1 MVGDAIIN
9 DGPGLLLI
17 VEKFPWANTLQVTR
31 GVEAALDALRPGL
44 PDVEIDSTI
53 FRPATFI
60 EMSLHNLTIAML
72 IGGVLCVLVLVAFL
86 YEWRVALISTV
97 AMPLSLVAAG
107 LVLYARGG
115 TIQFMILAGFVIAR
129 GQNVDDAC
137 IHIQ

>member
-31 GVEAALDALRPGL
+31 GVEAALDTLRPGL

-60 EMSLHNLTIAML
+60 EMSLHNLTMAML
-72 IGGVLCVLVLVAFL
+72 IGGILCILVLVAFL
-86 YEWRVALISTV
+86 YEWRVATISIV
-97 AMPLSLVAAG
+97 AIPLSLVAAG
-107 LVLYARGG
+107 LVLYWRAIGRESCRGVC
-115 TIQFMILAGFVIAR
+115 FCPELLER
-129 GQNVDDAC
+129 
-137 IHIQ
+137 